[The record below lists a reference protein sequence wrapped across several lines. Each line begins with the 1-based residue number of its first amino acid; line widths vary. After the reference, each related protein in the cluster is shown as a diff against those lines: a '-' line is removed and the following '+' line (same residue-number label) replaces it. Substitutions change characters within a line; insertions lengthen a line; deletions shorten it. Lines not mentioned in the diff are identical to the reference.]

1 MSTTLQATAAA
12 ASTTL
17 NGVDVSSF
25 QHPSNAAINWASVAG
40 AGYQFV
46 AIKATEGNYY
56 VNPYYAN
63 DAAAAAA
70 AGMFVAAYHFANPP
84 DSTGAAQADYAVQNA
99 GNYKVGGQYL
109 PLALDLEYDP
119 YSTDWCYGLSPAQ
132 MVSWISDFVTE
143 AKTLTGAAPI
153 IYTPRNWWEL
163 CTGSSTAFG
172 NDVLWVPAYSAG
184 TPGALPDGWNSW
196 TIWQY
201 TSSGTVAGISGS
213 VDLDYFSGGPQ
224 TEQTTVNAPA
234 SVQIQTLN
242 TLAGQQVTY
251 TATGLPPGLTI
262 NTAGLISGNPTTAGS
277 YQVTV
282 TPSSSSAVLP
292 ATVSFTWVIQASGQA
307 PAITSA
313 NTATFHPGLASIFTV
328 AATGLPAPTFSETGA
343 LPSGVTLGSDG
354 VLSGTPAIGTIGSY
368 PIQITA
374 TNSAGGVTQAFTLVV
389 NVPAAT
395 TSAPAVLNYSDGT
408 LALYSVRS
416 DGNVW
421 TDSQSSPAGAFS
433 GWQPLTSGGGFAG
446 TPAVVESSSG
456 VIGVYARTTSGAIMD
471 ASQAAPGGAAGA
483 WSQIGTATGLVSGP
497 AVLLTKAGVIA
508 LYAAG
513 PGGVID
519 GVSQSAPGGAFGS
532 WQALSGNLGFSGRPA
547 VLQTSSGLIALYAR
561 TSAGTLLGTS
571 QHVPGGAF
579 GTWGRIGSAANL
591 ASDPTTLLTSGNL
604 IAIYAATTGGA
615 VEGIS
620 QATPGGAFGRWG
632 TLSPGL
638 GFTGRPAVLQ
648 TPSKLIALY
657 ARTSAGTIL
666 GTSQHVAGGAFG
678 SWGQLGSAADLASD
692 PAALITTSQLI
703 AIYASDSS
711 GGVAGISQSV
721 PLGPFGTW
729 TEI

>member
-40 AGYQFV
+40 AGYQFA

-63 DAAAAAA
+63 DAAAAVA
-70 AGMFVAAYHFANPP
+70 AGMYVAAYHFANPP

-143 AKTLTGAAPI
+143 ATTLTGAAPI

-172 NDVLWVPAYSAG
+172 NEVLWVPAYSAG
-184 TPGALPDGWNSW
+184 TPGALPDGWNTW

-224 TEQTTVNAPA
+224 SEQTTVNAPA
-234 SVQIQTLN
+234 SVQIRTLN
-242 TLAGQQVTY
+242 VLAGQQVTY

-262 NTAGLISGNPTTAGS
+262 DAAGLISGTPTTAGS

-292 ATVSFTWVIQASGQA
+292 ATVSFTWNIQASGQA
-307 PAITSA
+307 PVITSA

-343 LPSGVTLGSDG
+343 LPAGVTLGSDG
-354 VLSGTPAIGTIGSY
+354 VLSGTPAIGTVGSY

-389 NVPAAT
+389 SVPAAT

-421 TDSQSSPAGAFS
+421 TDSQSSPGGAFS

-456 VIGVYARTTSGAIMD
+456 VIGVYARTTSGAIKGS
-471 ASQAAPGGAAGA
+471 SQAAPGGAASA
-483 WSQIGTATGLVSGP
+483 WVQIGSASNLVSDP
-497 AVLLTKAGVIA
+497 TVLLTKAGVVA

-513 PGGVID
+513 SGGVID
-519 GVSQSAPGGAFGS
+519 GASQSAPGGAFGS
-532 WQALSGNLGFSGRPA
+532 WQALSGNRGFSGRPA
-547 VLQTSSGLIALYAR
+547 VLQTPTGIIAIYAR

-571 QHVPGGAF
+571 QHVVGGAF
-579 GTWGRIGSAANL
+579 GAWGQLGTAANL
-591 ASDPTTLLTSGNL
+591 ASDPTVLLTSSGV
-604 IAIYAATTGGA
+604 IAVYAATTGGA
-615 VEGIS
+615 VEGVS
-620 QATPGGAFGRWG
+620 QAVAYGPFGRWQA
-632 TLSPGL
+632 LSPAD
-638 GFTGRPAVLQ
+638 GFSGRPAVLQ
-648 TPSKLIALY
+648 TPTGIIAIY
-657 ARTSAGTIL
+657 ARTSGGTLL
-666 GTSQHVAGGAFG
+666 GTSQHVVGGAFG
-678 SWGQLGSAADLASD
+678 SWGQLGTAANLNSD
-692 PAALITTSQLI
+692 PAALITTAKVI
-703 AIYASDSS
+703 AIYATDTS
-711 GGVAGISQSV
+711 GAVAGISQSV
-721 PLGPFGTW
+721 AYGPFGTW
-729 TEI
+729 TDF